1 MAIHVF
7 SIPAMRAEP
16 EWVFSLAGAMRS
28 PRKNRLNAESIQ
40 VCQCL
45 RSWHIAG
52 IIDDLFAT
60 VGDRKRP
67 DTGEDV
73 EEAQVFD
80 RAPGRHG
87 GGGGGVRLSRMER
100 A

>member
-1 MAIHVF
+1 
-7 SIPAMRAEP
+7 
-16 EWVFSLAGAMRS
+16 
-28 PRKNRLNAESIQ
+28 
-40 VCQCL
+40 VCQYL

-52 IIDDLFAT
+52 IIDGLFAT

-80 RAPGRHG
+80 RALGRHG
-87 GGGGGVRLSRMER
+87 GGGGGVRLSGTER